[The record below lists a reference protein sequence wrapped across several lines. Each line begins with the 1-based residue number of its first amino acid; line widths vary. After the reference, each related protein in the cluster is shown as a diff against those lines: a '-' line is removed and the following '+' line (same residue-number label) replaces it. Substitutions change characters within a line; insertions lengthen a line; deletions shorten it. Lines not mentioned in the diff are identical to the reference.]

1 MRTPAPADLQRWSDE
16 VARDPRSLAFL
27 PLARAY
33 RKQSLS
39 DAAMQLCLRG
49 LESYPS
55 HVEAH
60 GLLAVL
66 HAEQGDRQRAA
77 DEWSIVLRL
86 DRDNFEALRGLGFC
100 YLEEDRLSKA
110 RQMLER
116 AALLRPS
123 DPAVREALRL
133 LGTRQEPTERGVA
146 SEPHAQD
153 VGSPGT
159 RPEPATDASPV
170 TAEPWLETPTSGA
183 STDPWQE
190 TPASGTAPDPWQ
202 GVPPQEATADPWH
215 EAQPSES
222 AEQRTQRAARQW
234 EFADPPEPGERA
246 QETVGEAKG
255 TVPETQDAAA
265 ATEDVVMELLDP
277 VAEGQEPGAQRPEPV
292 GVPKESVARQWEF
305 AAEPQEPVRPVDGV
319 REEPD
324 LAMPEQIDVAA
335 RDTPTGLRTA
345 ADPVTDP
352 GQLFAELLGT
362 GPVLAVLLV
371 DARGLVLAGGIT
383 EGAEGDAAMLGA
395 VLGGAA
401 GEAART
407 VAHLSLGEWRGVLLE
422 ADTALLHLT
431 PVGDEA
437 VIVLAA
443 RHNTPAGW
451 MRRAAAQAVER
462 AHPFLEAYR

>member
-116 AALLRPS
+116 AALLRPT

-133 LGTRQEPTERGVA
+133 LGTRQELTERGVA
-146 SEPHAQD
+146 GKPHAQD
-153 VGSPGT
+153 VGSSGT
-159 RPEPATDASPV
+159 QPAQAADASPAG
-170 TAEPWLETPTSGA
+170 AEPWLETPSSGA
-183 STDPWQE
+183 LTDPWHQA
-190 TPASGTAPDPWQ
+190 PASESGPDPWQ
-202 GVPPQEATADPWH
+202 DMPLQESTADPWH
-215 EAQPSES
+215 EAPPSES

-234 EFADPPEPGERA
+234 EFAEPPEPGEPP
-246 QETVGEAKG
+246 QERVGAAES
-255 TVPETQDAAA
+255 TVPETRDGAAA
-265 ATEDVVMELLDP
+265 EDPVIELVDP
-277 VAEGQEPGAQRPEPV
+277 VAEGQEPGAQWPEPA
-292 GVPKESVARQWEF
+292 GAPKESIARQWEF
-305 AAEPQEPVRPVDGV
+305 AAEPPEPVRASDGA
-319 REEPD
+319 REERD
-324 LAMPEQIDVAA
+324 FAKQEEINLAPRGA
-335 RDTPTGLRTA
+335 PTGLRTA
-345 ADPVTDP
+345 AESVTDP
-352 GQLFAELLGT
+352 GELFAELLGT

-401 GEAART
+401 GEAVRT

-443 RHNTPAGW
+443 RHSTPAGW